1 MSNTQRIAEI
11 NPGPPAETNPGS
23 YNDKNNWY
31 EYLQLLFILGSL
43 CFSDG
48 KLVWISLKIIK
59 DILMKQFS
67 RLFLRSFPRLNSP
80 LLQAKPQMVKVGLA
94 TLGLTFSTWLTSS
107 KYFSEELQIIET
119 EDNLKEGEVREV
131 QVGPKP

>member
-1 MSNTQRIAEI
+1 
-11 NPGPPAETNPGS
+11 
-23 YNDKNNWY
+23 
-31 EYLQLLFILGSL
+31 
-43 CFSDG
+43 
-48 KLVWISLKIIK
+48 
-59 DILMKQFS
+59 MKQFS

-107 KYFSEELQIIET
+107 KYFSEELQIVET